1 MIILKQITNDIM
13 KQILTSIFVC
23 FVAISAMAQTADI
36 EVSYN
41 YKHFHRTGKEQNHQ
55 MILLANTMYS
65 KFYNPITEYLDSLES
80 TPEGKDVYNQMK
92 MAAFTSGN
100 IKDIPS
106 RTVPMYVFKHKGG
119 NTEVFD
125 GNVATMFRYTEP
137 YESQTWEICDSPKII
152 LGYDCILAST
162 DYRGR
167 HWTVWFTPDIPVQD
181 GPWKLSGL
189 PGLILEATENSGQH
203 QFTATGINAT
213 KKQITPNLGADHYE
227 RTNRIEM
234 LKTLRKFEDDPISGL
249 SAAMSGKITVRGNVQ
264 VNKSLDFLE
273 TDYR

>member
-1 MIILKQITNDIM
+1 MKRSSFLVIL
-13 KQILTSIFVC
+13 C
-23 FVAISAMAQTADI
+23 FVAIAAMAQTADI

-41 YKHFHRTGKEQNHQ
+41 YRHFHRRGTEQNHQ
-55 MILLANTMYS
+55 MILLANTTYS

-100 IKDIPS
+100 IKDVPS
-106 RTVPMYVFKHKGG
+106 RKVPMYVFKHKDG

-125 GNVATMFRYTEP
+125 GNIASMFRYTEP
-137 YESQTWEICDSPKII
+137 YESQTWEICDSTKNIF
-152 LGYDCILAST
+152 GYDCIMAIT
-162 DYRGR
+162 DYHGR

-203 QFTATGINAT
+203 QFTATGISTT

-227 RTNRIEM
+227 KTDRISM
-234 LKTLRKFEDDPISGL
+234 LKSLRKFEDNPVAGL
-249 SAAMSGKITVRGNVQ
+249 SASMGVRITVKQEVEID
-264 VNKSLDFLE
+264 KTLDFLE

>member
-1 MIILKQITNDIM
+1 MKRIIIPIIL
-13 KQILTSIFVC
+13 C
-23 FVAISAMAQTADI
+23 FVAMAAMAQNRADI

-41 YKHFHRTGKEQNHQ
+41 YKHLHRTSKEQNHQ
-55 MILLANTMYS
+55 MILLANSTYS

-80 TPEGKDVYNQMK
+80 TPRGKDVYNQMK
-92 MAAFTSGN
+92 MAAITARN
-100 IKDIPS
+100 IKDVPS
-106 RTVPMYVFKHKGG
+106 RTVPMYVFKHKDSD
-119 NTEVFD
+119 TEVFD
-125 GNVATMFRYTEP
+125 GNVTLMFRYTEP
-137 YESQTWEICDSPKII
+137 YESQKWEICDSSKNI
-152 LGYDCILAST
+152 LGYDCIMAST
-162 DYRGR
+162 DYHGR
-167 HWTVWFTPDIPVQD
+167 HWNVWFTLDIPIQD

-249 SAAMSGKITVRGNVQ
+249 SAAMGVKITARGDFQ

>member
-1 MIILKQITNDIM
+1 MCIVTI
-13 KQILTSIFVC
+13 
-23 FVAISAMAQTADI
+23 AAMAQTADI

-41 YKHFHRTGKEQNHQ
+41 YKHFHRRGTEQNHQ
-55 MILLANTMYS
+55 MILLANTAYS

-100 IKDIPS
+100 IKDVPS
-106 RTVPMYVFKHKGG
+106 RTVPMYVFKNKNG

-125 GNVATMFRYTEP
+125 GNVASMFRYTEP
-137 YESQTWEICDSPKII
+137 YESQTWEICDSTKNI
-152 LGYDCILAST
+152 LGYDCIMAST
-162 DYRGR
+162 DYHGR

-189 PGLILEATENSGQH
+189 PGLILEAKENSGQH
-203 QFTATGINAT
+203 QFTATGINAR

-227 RTNRIEM
+227 KTDRISM
-234 LKTLRKFEDDPISGL
+234 LKTLRKFEDNPE
-249 SAAMSGKITVRGNVQ
+249 AALGASLGIEIKVQ
-264 VNKSLDFLE
+264 KQTNNNKFDFLE

>member
-1 MIILKQITNDIM
+1 M
-13 KQILTSIFVC
+13 KCRVLSFLMCIVT
-23 FVAISAMAQTADI
+23 ISAMAQTADI

-55 MILLANTMYS
+55 MILLANTAYS

-92 MAAFTSGN
+92 MAAFTAGN
-100 IKDIPS
+100 IKDVPS
-106 RTVPMYVFKHKGG
+106 RTVPMYIFKHKDCD
-119 NTEVFD
+119 TEVFD
-125 GNVATMFRYTEP
+125 GNVAAMFRYTEP
-137 YESQTWEICDSPKII
+137 YESQTWEICDSTKNI
-152 LGYDCILAST
+152 LGYDCIMACT

-167 HWTVWFTPDIPVQD
+167 HWTVWFTPEIPVQD

-203 QFTATGINAT
+203 LFAATGINTT
-213 KKQITPNLGADHYE
+213 KRQIKPNLGADHYE
-227 RTNRIEM
+227 MTDRISM
-234 LKTLRKFEDDPISGL
+234 LKSLRKFEDNPE
-249 SAAMSGKITVRGNVQ
+249 AALGAALGVQIKVRGGISTN
-264 VNKSLDFLE
+264 SELDFLE

>member
-1 MIILKQITNDIM
+1 MNRLI
-13 KQILTSIFVC
+13 TSIIMC
-23 FVAISAMAQTADI
+23 LVAIAAMAQTADI

-55 MILLANTMYS
+55 MILLACPTYS

-80 TPEGKDVYNQMK
+80 TPEGMDVYNQMK
-92 MAAFTSGN
+92 MAAFTAGN
-100 IKDIPS
+100 IKDVPS
-106 RTVPMYVFKHKGG
+106 RKVPMYVFKHKNGD
-119 NTEVFD
+119 TEVFD
-125 GNVATMFRYTEP
+125 GNVVLMFQYTEP
-137 YESQTWEICDSPKII
+137 YESQKWEICDSTKNI
-152 LGYDCILAST
+152 LGYDCIMACA

-167 HWTVWFTPDIPVQD
+167 HWTAWFAPDIPIQD

-213 KKQITPNLGADHYE
+213 KKQITQNLGSDHYE
-227 RTNRIEM
+227 RTNRIDM
-234 LKTLRKFEDDPISGL
+234 LKTLRRFEDDPISGL
-249 SAAMSGKITVRGNVQ
+249 SVAMGRKITVRGDVQ
-264 VNKSLDFLE
+264 INKSLDFLE

>member
-1 MIILKQITNDIM
+1 M
-13 KQILTSIFVC
+13 KQILTSIIVC
-23 FVAISAMAQTADI
+23 FSAIAAMAQTADI

-41 YKHFHRTGKEQNHQ
+41 YKHFHRRGTEQNHQ
-55 MILLANTMYS
+55 MILLANTTYS

-92 MAAFTSGN
+92 MAAFNSGN
-100 IKDIPS
+100 IKDVPS
-106 RTVPMYVFKHKGG
+106 RTIPMYIFKHKDGE
-119 NTEVFD
+119 TEVFD
-125 GNVATMFRYTEP
+125 GNITSMFKYTEP
-137 YESQTWEICDSPKII
+137 YESQTWEICDSTKII

-167 HWTVWFTPDIPVQD
+167 HWTAWFAPDIPVQD

-189 PGLILEATENSGQH
+189 PGIILEASEDSGQH
-203 QFTATGINAT
+203 QFTATGINAV

-227 RTNRIEM
+227 RTDRIEM
-234 LKTLRKFEDDPISGL
+234 LKELRKFEDNPE
-249 SAAMSGKITVRGNVQ
+249 AALGAALGVQIKVRGGINT
-264 VNKSLDFLE
+264 NSELDFLE